1 MKLSEGDNHLISARH
16 GIATCQVWIRADLSP
31 EDGARNARQMSDYLE
46 RNVLLTGSP
55 YRGVIFD
62 LRKAPPVFGPKT
74 RQALA
79 GFFAAAA
86 IARIVPVAVLV
97 GESAIQVLQFR
108 NLCRDS
114 GGRADVFDNEADAV
128 RWFEIGRRPAPTR
141 CSARASRAIRPPY
154 RPSLHADRPAVAC
167 NRRVTLAGALR
178 SWEP

>member
-31 EDGARNARQMSDYLE
+31 EEGARNARQMSDYLE

-86 IARIVPVAVLV
+86 IAQIPVAVLV

-114 GGRADVFDNEADAV
+114 GGRADVFDNESDAI
-128 RWFEIGRRPAPTR
+128 RWFGSGA
-141 CSARASRAIRPPY
+141 ASTDALFGAGVSSNP
-154 RPSLHADRPAVAC
+154 PAVSTKPP
-167 NRRVTLAGALR
+167 R
-178 SWEP
+178 